1 MAKPT
6 RSPLLGYNHN
16 VKYRGRIFHVQT
28 EDSGPANPRLF
39 THLYYAG
46 TILASKKHGYDPE
59 APEDVVRSLMQG
71 QHKQILKELKGA
83 VHDDRVERFFTSRG
97 ETLET
102 AEVVAEDQHA
112 LDLDAV
118 PLMAPAQVMPEVM
131 AEVVAEAMPEVVAEV
146 VMEATLVAADEAAPV
161 AISGEISGS
170 VAYGSLPP
178 EAIPVAERSTQ
189 VTGRMPLP
197 TPPVVVIP
205 PPGARRRTS
214 RQTTPMAT
222 SAVVVQRTVSV
233 GGSTPPPQQTM
244 PPPRVR
250 RPAQAIPY
258 VVKEGSH
265 PLATPAR
272 PQEAVEL
279 PPPRTMVP
287 ATAGAANPPRTT
299 AAQTKAVGG
308 EPLVEKSLDEVILA
322 YLAQGGETEP
332 R

>member
-39 THLYYAG
+39 THLYFAG
-46 TILASKKHGYDPE
+46 TILASKKHEYDPA

-71 QHKQILKELKGA
+71 QHKAILKELRSA
-83 VHDDRVERFFTSRG
+83 VHDVRVERFFASRG
-97 ETLET
+97 EPLE
-102 AEVVAEDQHA
+102 AANVVGEDSQA

-118 PLMAPAQVMPEVM
+118 SVTPI
-131 AEVVAEAMPEVVAEV
+131 PEVVAEV
-146 VMEATLVAADEAAPV
+146 LPEIPAALVPSGDDMSAVPLP
-161 AISGEISGS
+161 ISVEISTS
-170 VAYGSLPP
+170 VAYGSHHAEATPP
-178 EAIPVAERSTQ
+178 PVPEPS
-189 VTGRMPLP
+189 GRVSVP

-205 PPGARRRTS
+205 PPGARRRYP
-214 RQTTPMAT
+214 RQPTPMAT
-222 SAVVVQRTVSV
+222 TPGVLVQRTVSV
-233 GGSTPPPQQTM
+233 GGSTPSPQVLPPS
-244 PPPRVR
+244 RVR

-265 PLATPAR
+265 PLASPAR
-272 PQEAVEL
+272 PPDAMEQL
-279 PPPRTMVP
+279 PPPRPMAP
-287 ATAGAANPPRTT
+287 PPTAAPRTST
-299 AAQTKAVGG
+299 AKGPGA

-322 YLAQGGETEP
+322 YLAQGGESE

>member
-46 TILASKKHGYDPE
+46 TILASKKHEYDPA

-71 QHKQILKELKGA
+71 QHKAILKELKGA
-83 VHDDRVERFFTSRG
+83 VHDTRVERFFTSRG
-97 ETLET
+97 EKLEL
-102 AEVVAEDQHA
+102 AEAPTEDSHA

-118 PLMAPAQVMPEVM
+118 PLMPPPVLEVT
-131 AEVVAEAMPEVVAEV
+131 AELVTSED
-146 VMEATLVAADEAAPV
+146 ATAVPV
-161 AISGEISGS
+161 AIAPDVSSAS
-170 VAYGSLPP
+170 VPYGSMPGQ
-178 EAIPVAERSTQ
+178 AGGRTPV
-189 VTGRMPLP
+189 P

-205 PPGARRRTS
+205 PPGARRRPS
-214 RQTTPMAT
+214 RQPTPLAT

-233 GGSTPPPQQTM
+233 GGSTPTPQVLPPTRQ
-244 PPPRVR
+244 R

-265 PLATPAR
+265 PLATPVH
-272 PQEAVEL
+272 PQEAAEL
-279 PPPRTMVP
+279 PPPRPMAPPPSPP
-287 ATAGAANPPRTT
+287 AVAARTSAPPKTP
-299 AAQTKAVGG
+299 GG

-322 YLAQGGETEP
+322 YLAQGGEGEP